1 MDLRHLRY
9 FVAVAEEGHI
19 TRAAER
25 LGLQQPPLSQQIKAL
40 ETELEVQ
47 LFRRKPRGVELTEA
61 GEGLL
66 ADARRILGDVEA
78 TLVRARRTARGELGR
93 LAIGFTASAPFHP
106 FVTRSLR
113 EFRDAFPGVTVIL
126 EEAGTADL
134 VNEVRAE
141 RLDVAFVRSIVPAG
155 EGVTFHDL
163 LTEPMVAALPA
174 THRLAQ
180 GKRRRLKLAELAAE
194 PFVLYRR
201 ASGPGLYDA
210 IVSACHRAGVAP
222 RIEQEA
228 PRITA
233 TLNLVAAGLG
243 VTLVPRSL
251 SGLQPE
257 AIAYRSLAAPPR
269 VEAPLQLA
277 CRNTDHSAAAQRF
290 VTLVRGAARKLKQR
304 SNATQTRER

>member
-25 LGLQQPPLSQQIKAL
+25 LGMQQPPLSQQIRAL
-40 ETELEVQ
+40 EAELEVQ

-66 ADARRILGDVEA
+66 ADARRILAEVAA
-78 TLVRARRTARGELGR
+78 TLDRTRRTARGELGR
-93 LAIGFTASAPFHP
+93 LAVGFTASAPFHP

-113 EFRDAFPGVTVIL
+113 EFRAASPGVTVIL

-134 VNEVRAE
+134 VADVRAE
-141 RLDVAFVRSIVPAG
+141 RLDVAFVRSTEPAG
-155 EGVTFHDL
+155 EGVTFHSL
-163 LTEPMVAALPA
+163 LEEPMVAALPA
-174 THRLAQ
+174 AHPLAQ
-180 GKRRRLKLAELAAE
+180 GKPLRLAALAAE

-201 ASGPGLYDA
+201 TSGPGLYDA
-210 IVSACHRAGVAP
+210 IVGACHRAGFAP

-251 SGLQPE
+251 SSLQAD
-257 AIAYRSLAAPPR
+257 AIAYRPLAATAHLT
-269 VEAPLQLA
+269 APLQLA
-277 CRNTDHSAAAQRF
+277 CRSVDHAAAARRF
-290 VTLVRGAARKLKQR
+290 VALVRSEARRLKKKV
-304 SNATQTRER
+304 